1 MGTMSPPLRC
11 HPPRKRGIHAMP
23 RMGIG
28 SNTALDLRL
37 RGDDEALHTPHR
49 IAGALRLP
57 RGGGVFSSSGFYVR
71 GRRYAPSPGGRG
83 LGARGYGLKRCLS
96 SKKYLAIACIN
107 Q

>member
-57 RGGGVFSSSGFYVR
+57 RGGGVF
-71 GRRYAPSPGGRG
+71 PSPDFM
-83 LGARGYGLKRCLS
+83 
-96 SKKYLAIACIN
+96 
-107 Q
+107 